1 MNMNDAEKIA
11 QHWMDSCC
19 QTIKDYDHG
28 AHMNL
33 ISKDVQ
39 VFGVPGYDVIS
50 YADWYSQCEYEFS
63 EKLIDQTSYQG
74 LKIRHSD
81 DHQVKFLTNETVH
94 TTDGTVDSHPIEVLL
109 AKEDDDQWRVIEER
123 LLSRQEAKELELS

>member
-1 MNMNDAEKIA
+1 MTMTDAEQIA

-19 QTIKDYDHG
+19 QTIKDYDHA

-33 ISKDVQ
+33 ISKQ
-39 VFGVPGYDVIS
+39 VKVLGVPGYDVIS

-74 LKIRHSD
+74 LKIRDSD
-81 DHQVKFLTNETVH
+81 ANRVKFLTNETIH
-94 TTDGTVDSHPIEVLL
+94 TNDGTVESNPIEVLL

-123 LLSRQEAKELELS
+123 LLSREEARELDIA